1 MFDTSDEAAN
11 RSRRLQV
18 STPLWFNCVTSLL
31 QTSSFASRVVFCFFE
46 TVKRVF

>member
-31 QTSSFASRVVFCFFE
+31 LELFFVFF
-46 TVKRVF
+46 